1 MTTFDPNRP
10 VLEFRVA
17 LTAQQYQ
24 RILQFYT
31 TGLGLEPAARWDNDG
46 GQAVM
51 LDLGRGAL
59 EIFDEPQ
66 AETIDRLEAGR
77 RVSGQVRFAFQVP
90 DLEQAMER
98 MLAEGARLVHPP
110 VRTPW
115 GDYNVRLEAPDGMQI
130 TLFQA
135 PEGEHANAVEY

>member
-1 MTTFDPNRP
+1 MHAHTPKQP

-17 LTAQQYQ
+17 LTAQQYE
-24 RILQFYT
+24 RILQLYT
-31 TGLGLEPAARWDNDG
+31 IGLGLEPAARWENEG

-51 LDLGRGAL
+51 LALGRGAL

-77 RVSGQVRFAFQVP
+77 RVSGPIRFAFQVP

-98 MLAEGARLVHPP
+98 MIAAGAVQVHPP

-115 GDYNVRLEAPDGMQI
+115 EDYNVRLEAPDGMQI

-135 PEGEHANAVEY
+135 KGA